1 MVFMAGVGLSA
12 GAGINNGLGAVGGQ
26 MLAAGLIVSLVPV
39 VICFLFGAYVLRMNR
54 AMLFGAMM
62 GARTLRAGDG
72 NHQRYRAQ
80 QYSCAGIRGD
90 LRPSLTCC

>member
-1 MVFMAGVGLSA
+1 MVKEFGLMVFMAGVGLSA

-54 AMLFGAMM
+54 AMLFGA
-62 GARTLRAGDG
+62 
-72 NHQRYRAQ
+72 
-80 QYSCAGIRGD
+80 
-90 LRPSLTCC
+90 